1 MRFQACP
8 INYIEHPGMKIIEGT
23 GRLTRLL
30 DHTVR
35 DRFDMD
41 PILGRSRGRQTVA
54 GVLTFRVIF
63 NALNVRV

>member
-1 MRFQACP
+1 
-8 INYIEHPGMKIIEGT
+8 MKIIEGT